1 MTRTDRLA
9 LCITGRIN
17 VLTERTFLHSIHPGE
32 FLDSPEFESSG
43 AKWADSSSTESTFH
57 VTICAAVPS
66 RIMVWPRALLDH
78 LFLKDPHLATV
89 MTTLISRDITT
100 KLLRMNAKVKTK
112 DGNPMDLRLPGI
124 AGRLKEMD
132 ARELASFSAMASYN
146 EEQHRRKATEKYE
159 NVAAGCN
166 AVYNCASICRQKQ
179 HQQRN
184 KVKSLRGQSPLLQA
198 SPVQQQP
205 ISK

>member
-43 AKWADSSSTESTFH
+43 AKWADSSSTESTFR

-66 RIMVWPRALLDH
+66 RIMVWPRSLLDH

-100 KLLRMNAKVKTK
+100 KLLRMNAKMKTK

-146 EEQHRRKATEKYE
+146 EEQHRRKATEK
-159 NVAAGCN
+159 
-166 AVYNCASICRQKQ
+166 QKQ
-179 HQQRN
+179 HGQRN
-184 KVKSLRGQSPLLQA
+184 KVKSLRGQSPL
-198 SPVQQQP
+198 QP